1 MAKKKKSIYD
11 GGEMNII
18 LSVPEDAVK
27 IKIKATVLVRDKLEK
42 METVLDADQIT
53 EARKDYLLLDPTDDA
68 FVRYEFTPEFK
79 AFIDEKEAQ
88 GYTFEEIMDL
98 WDEERGV

>member
-1 MAKKKKSIYD
+1 MTKKKKKVYD

-18 LSVPEDAVK
+18 LSVPENAVK
-27 IKIKATVLVRDKLEK
+27 IKIKATVLVGDKLEK
-42 METVLDADQIT
+42 MEMVLDADQIA
-53 EARKDYLLLDPTDDA
+53 EARSDYLLLDPTDDA
-68 FVRYEFTPEFK
+68 FVKYVIAPEFK

-88 GYTFEEIMDL
+88 GYTLEEIMDL

>member
-1 MAKKKKSIYD
+1 MSKKKPKEYT

-68 FVRYEFTPEFK
+68 FVRYEIAPEFK

-98 WDEERGV
+98 WNEERGV